1 MERAASGTKWYKNT
15 KINKNVHFC
24 FSGNAFQ
31 GARFSTNNAA
41 LLHFPAVTIGK
52 LMLFSFGLPCIG
64 IRDIF
69 LDKVFLIESLHVSH
83 MVLTFVVS
91 IPLVRRTFAMLTLTG
106 RFLFPLSCLLQTQ
119 HPYFSG
125 ETIVYM
131 YTCQK
136 TKR

>member
-15 KINKNVHFC
+15 KINKDVHSC

-41 LLHFPAVTIGK
+41 FITLSSCHNWQTDAIFIWTTLYWYSRYI
-52 LMLFSFGLPCIG
+52 
-64 IRDIF
+64 IRQ
-69 LDKVFLIESLHVSH
+69 VFLIESLHESH
-83 MVLTFVVS
+83 MVLTSVVS